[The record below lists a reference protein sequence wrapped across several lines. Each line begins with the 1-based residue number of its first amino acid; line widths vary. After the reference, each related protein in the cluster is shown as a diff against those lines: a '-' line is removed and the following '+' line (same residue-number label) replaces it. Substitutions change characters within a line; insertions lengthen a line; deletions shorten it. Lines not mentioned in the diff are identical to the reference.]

1 MSIIKPTG
9 KFRGQEVID
18 AKRKHLEPIEIRR
31 LFKILQEPLIEDNG
45 KQFSFGPFWYGY
57 FFIQYYFGCRVS
69 EVALLLKEDVSLKT
83 NEILVR
89 RLKKKQFKKD
99 DNGDK
104 VRVSDGYEE
113 FIYGLPPPV
122 KKAAEAVLQEHKRL
136 EIPLRN
142 PWLFASKSTKPFG
155 AGSDRMMLIRRAE
168 VDGET
173 YRAVSRD
180 TADVKFRE
188 AATCARVPPRLRHSH
203 TLRHTRA
210 TLLLAEGAPEEDVR
224 FLLGHASISTT
235 RRYLGIAKN
244 LRLRMQTSAEL
255 GLGDFGLGSG

>member
-9 KFRGQEVID
+9 RFRGQEVID
-18 AKRKHLEPIEIRR
+18 SKRKHLEPTEVRR
-31 LFKILQEPLIEDNG
+31 LFRVLQEPLLEDGG

-57 FFIQYYFGCRVS
+57 FFLQYYFGCRVS
-69 EVALLLKEDVSLKT
+69 EVALLLKEDVSFKT
-83 NEILVR
+83 NEILIR
-89 RLKKKQFKKD
+89 RLKKKQFKSGQD
-99 DNGDK
+99 GEK

-113 FIYGLPPPV
+113 FVYGLPDPV
-122 KKAAEAVLQEHKRL
+122 KKAVQAVLEEHKRL
-136 EIPLRN
+136 EIPAKN
-142 PWLFASKSTKPFG
+142 PWLFASKSARPLG
-155 AGSDRMMLIRRAE
+155 VGNDRMMLIRRAE
-168 VDGET
+168 VGGET

-180 TADVKFRE
+180 TADVRFRE
-188 AATCARVPPRLRHSH
+188 AAGCARVPTRLRHSH

-224 FLLGHASISTT
+224 FLLGHSSISTT

-255 GLGDFGLGSG
+255 GLGDLGLGVG